1 MSSDQRT
8 PVRPAR
14 RRRERRDARHRTG
27 VVLLVVGI
35 LLFVASN
42 LGSRAGFTVLPF
54 DPHHI
59 IGQVAGAAF
68 GVLGVSLMGRQ
79 TG

>member
-1 MSSDQRT
+1 MSSEQRI
-8 PVRPAR
+8 PVRPDR

-35 LLFVASN
+35 VLFVATN
-42 LGSRAGFTVLPF
+42 LGSRAGFPVLPF
-54 DPHHI
+54 DPHHV

-68 GVLGVSLMGRQ
+68 ALLGLTLMGSKAN
-79 TG
+79 